1 MGTDEHV
8 CPACGQPVA
17 TIVRRHKTLG
27 AFVPVWGPGPCRNPK
42 CDAYVDS
49 AAEVEGAATER
60 TRAVGR
66 RAHGAHG
73 PAGTRGVSTAK
84 AADREAAEQAEEQ
97 AEDTAD
103 G

>member
-42 CDAYVDS
+42 CDAYADRTAEPDEATARS
-49 AAEVEGAATER
+49 A
-60 TRAVGR
+60 RAVGR
-66 RAHGAHG
+66 RAQGAHG
-73 PAGTRGVSTAK
+73 PTGTQGVRPAN
-84 AADREAAEQAEEQ
+84 AAAPEDAEQV
-97 AEDTAD
+97 EDLTD